1 MKFHTVLPVVRQYII
16 LYNQIMDLL
25 DKAIEFA
32 VKKHSGQVRKLAG
45 SPYILHPLE
54 VAAIASTITV
64 DPETLA
70 ACVLHD
76 TIEDTETTY
85 EEIEENFGRR
95 VALLVMTE
103 TEDKRVNLPEWATW
117 KLRKQE
123 TLAILKNTKDIS
135 VKIMWLSD
143 KLSNIRSFYREKCVN
158 NVNIFS
164 HLNQKDP
171 AQQGWY
177 YKCIISYLSD
187 LKDTAAYKEFVFL
200 VSKVFEGVEINEDTE
215 D

>member
-1 MKFHTVLPVVRQYII
+1 ME
-16 LYNQIMDLL
+16 LL
-25 DKAIEFA
+25 EKAIDFA
-32 VKKHSGQVRKLAG
+32 TKKHSGQIRKLAN

-54 VAAIASTITV
+54 VAAIVSTMTN

-70 ACVLHD
+70 ASVLHD
-76 TIEDTETTY
+76 TIEDTDTTL

-103 TEDKRVNLPEWATW
+103 TEDKRKDLPEWATW

-123 TLAILKNTKDIS
+123 TLAILKNTKDLS
-135 VKIMWLSD
+135 VKMMWLGD
-143 KLSNIRSFYREKCVN
+143 KLSNIRSFYREVCINKK
-158 NVNIFS
+158 NIFQY
-164 HLNQKDP
+164 LNQKDP
-171 AQQGWY
+171 AEQAWY
-177 YKCIISYLSD
+177 YATIAKSLED

-200 VSKVFEGVEINEDTE
+200 VGKVFEGVVANEDSE